1 MNDSVFWL
9 ASYSKL
15 VDTLNNLRN
24 NINFININDDRFLA
38 MKVPLQ
44 QTDWLCMA
52 HLGYQR

>member
-38 MKVPLQ
+38 MKVTLQ
-44 QTDWLCMA
+44 QTLT
-52 HLGYQR
+52 G